1 MTAETLPK
9 IDSNGALKTRRVIPV
24 RSKRSALRASE
35 DRAAYLFLAPW
46 FAGLAGITLL
56 PMLASLYLSFTDYKV
71 LSAPH
76 WVGMENYF
84 QLFSD
89 RRFIKSIWVTL
100 TYVGWSVPLILIF
113 SLTIATFLNRG
124 LAGLAIYRTLFY
136 IPSLIGASVGIGLLW
151 KQVFGERGVFNQ
163 LLGAVRHRR
172 QRLDNQ
178 SHLGVAFGDWAP
190 CLDLWGIDGHL
201 PRRAAPDTGIVL
213 RSGCDRWREL
223 LAALSPYYSAAAD
236 AGDLLQ
242 HGAADDR
249 IVPVLHAGLR
259 RSRTARGGPVDSTLL
274 YSLYLYL
281 AGLPA
286 TATWA
291 MPRRWRGCCWSA
303 LPLSPHYSS
312 GPRAIGYFMA
322 TTDRRYDPEAL
333 AVRRRRRRGQAC
345 SSAPACTPCS
355 LSCSSSCSIR

>member
-1 MTAETLPK
+1 MTAEALPK

-46 FAGLAGITLL
+46 FAGLVGITLL

-163 LLGAVRHRR
+163 LLA
-172 QRLDNQ
+172 L
-178 SHLGVAFGDWAP
+178 F
-190 CLDLWGIDGHL
+190 
-201 PRRAAPDTGIVL
+201 GIVGKGWITNPTWAL
-213 RSGCDRWREL
+213 PSVIGLHVWTFGASMVIF
-223 LAALSPYYSAAAD
+223 LAALRQIPESYYEAAAID
-236 AGDLLQ
+236 GANFWQRFRRITLPLLT
-242 HGAADDR
+242 
-249 IVPVLHAGLR
+249 PVIFFNTVLLTIGSFQSFTQAFVISNG
-259 RSRTARGGPVDSTLL
+259 RGGPVDSTLL
-274 YSLYLYL
+274 YSLYLYYQAFQQL
-281 AGLPA
+281 QMGYASAMAWVLLVGIA
-286 TATWA
+286 AVTALLF
-291 MPRRWRGCCWSA
+291 WS
-303 LPLSPHYSS
+303 SRYWVFY
-312 GPRAIGYFMA
+312 GD
-322 TTDRRYDPEAL
+322 DR
-333 AVRRRRRRGQAC
+333 
-345 SSAPACTPCS
+345 
-355 LSCSSSCSIR
+355 